1 MKYITK
7 TDLSLGP
14 QFGSQ
19 MFQYAGLLA
28 VSKHLDM
35 PIIFFNEYLEVFRGV
50 QLFEAFDIHATFKS
64 VAEADHSDYILEA
77 GVCDNKVFNLDPNT
91 SWDIKGGL
99 DTYHCWDRYRD
110 TIRNTYKFKESVLNI
125 AENNINNIKAKDDI
139 PLVSIHFRRGD
150 YLEVASLNLTLDYY
164 NQAIGIIL
172 EKLQQFKL
180 VVFSD
185 DIEWCKEV
193 IVGDNVYYSEGST
206 KYVDMCMMSLCDHNI
221 TANSTFSWWGAWL
234 NTNIKKVVIC
244 PEDYVNDP
252 TCSYINKNYYPRDWI
267 ALPLE
272 YTT

>member
-1 MKYITK
+1 MNYLTK

-28 VSKHLDM
+28 LSKHLDM
-35 PIIFFNEYLEVFRGV
+35 PIVFFNEHLKVFRGV
-50 QLFEAFDIHATFKS
+50 QLFEAFNIPTIFKS
-64 VAEADHSDYILEA
+64 ITEADHNNYTLEV
-77 GVCDNKVFNLDPNT
+77 GICDNKVFDLDPSS
-91 SWDIKGGL
+91 SWDIKGGF

-110 TIRNTYKFKESVLNI
+110 VVRSTYKFKDSVLNV
-125 AENNINNIKAKDDI
+125 AKSSINTIKAGDST

-172 EKLQQFKL
+172 EKFQQFKL

-185 DIEWCKEV
+185 DITWCKEV
-193 IVGDNVYYSEGST
+193 IVGDNVYYSEGNS

-221 TANSTFSWWGAWL
+221 IANSTFSWWGAWL
-234 NTNIKKVVIC
+234 NANVKKVVIC
-244 PEDYVNDP
+244 PEDYVNDS
-252 TCSYINKNYYPRDWI
+252 TYSYINKNYYPRDWI

-272 YTT
+272 YTN